1 MKTFGIILAA
11 GESTRFDAQINK
23 LFYKVNDKELIL
35 YPVETFLNN
44 ESIDEVVI
52 VSSES
57 NKSKLENL
65 FKGKYEVTVIEG
77 GLSRQESEY
86 CAIQYL
92 EQKATDDCI
101 VAIHDAARS
110 FLSTELL
117 TNLVN
122 TAKEYG
128 SAAPYLESNKFY
140 DTSNNE
146 MVLTKKI
153 VDIQTPQIYKY
164 KELLEG
170 YSFLS
175 ENGITNMVDTTESMY
190 KFNKLKTQVIKGE
203 KNNLKITYTSDLNTL
218 ESITRSQ

>member
-1 MKTFGIILAA
+1 LKTYGIILAA
-11 GESTRFDAQINK
+11 GESTRFDAQVNK

-65 FKGKYEVTVIEG
+65 FKGKHEITVIEG

-203 KNNLKITYTSDLNTL
+203 KINLKITYTSDLNTL

>member
-65 FKGKYEVTVIEG
+65 FKGKYEITVIEG

-170 YSFLS
+170 YSYLS

-203 KNNLKITYTSDLNTL
+203 KINLKITYTSDLNTL

>member
-11 GESTRFDAQINK
+11 GESTRFDAQVNK

-65 FKGKYEVTVIEG
+65 FKGKHEITVIEG

-110 FLSTELL
+110 FLSAELL

-164 KELLEG
+164 KELLE
-170 YSFLS
+170 
-175 ENGITNMVDTTESMY
+175 V
-190 KFNKLKTQVIKGE
+190 
-203 KNNLKITYTSDLNTL
+203 
-218 ESITRSQ
+218 

>member
-11 GESTRFDAQINK
+11 GESTRFDAQVNK

-65 FKGKYEVTVIEG
+65 FKGKHEITVIEG

-140 DTSNNE
+140 DTSNNQ

-203 KNNLKITYTSDLNTL
+203 KINLKITYTSDLNTL

>member
-11 GESTRFDAQINK
+11 GESTRFDAQVNK

-65 FKGKYEVTVIEG
+65 FKGKHEITVIEG

-117 TNLVN
+117 TNLIN

-153 VDIQTPQIYKY
+153 VDIQTPQVYKY

-170 YSFLS
+170 YSYLS